1 MIATSRCVF
10 VHLHKSGGSFVN
22 ECLQKFFPDA
32 RQLGYHLPL
41 ALLPAELRALPVL
54 GFVRSPWSYYVSWYA
69 FQSQRPKP
77 NALFRCV
84 SDDGT
89 LDFKASVRNL
99 VDIGNDPAR
108 LDRLLTQLP
117 DRYGTAGFGLNLP
130 NFALAPIRGS
140 RLGFY
145 SFLFRYMYGT
155 NALPAAEA
163 ITRTSTP
170 SEMAPDTTANRANA
184 ITPEIG
190 RCENLRADLLAFF
203 ERHAIPLSAELRV
216 FVQTAAPR
224 NASAHGDWR
233 DYYDRTLADLVA
245 ERDASV
251 IECFEY
257 HFAKAS

>member
-1 MIATSRCVF
+1 MIATSRFAF

-41 ALLPAELRALPVL
+41 SLLPADLRSLPVL

-99 VDIGNDPAR
+99 VDIGNDPTR
-108 LDRLLTQLP
+108 LDRLLAQLP
-117 DRYGTAGFGLNLP
+117 GQYGTTGFGLNLP
-130 NFALAPIRGS
+130 NFALAPIRNCGF
-140 RLGFY
+140 GFY
-145 SFLFRYMYGT
+145 SFLFRYMYV
-155 NALPAAEA
+155 AEA
-163 ITRTSTP
+163 ITS
-170 SEMAPDTTANRANA
+170 
-184 ITPEIG
+184 EIG
-190 RCENLRADLLAFF
+190 RCENLRGDLLAFF
-203 ERHAIPLSAELRV
+203 ERHAIPVSAELRA

-233 DYYDRTLADLVA
+233 DYYDRQLADLVA

-251 IECFEY
+251 IEPFEY
-257 HFAKAS
+257 KFTKTP